1 MKQIP
6 DLKKKNADSI
16 GVQISGSSYLAADV
30 CLRIAAELVGIDA
43 AVIKLRT
50 GYLTYTDKKSLP
62 VYQKKFK
69 KCKLMKISRDCGQ
82 NYKKNLSVSDPL

>member
-50 GYLTYTDKKSLP
+50 GYLTYTDKKAYRYIRRNL
-62 VYQKKFK
+62 
-69 KCKLMKISRDCGQ
+69 
-82 NYKKNLSVSDPL
+82 KNVN